1 MTLSE
6 TIAPTAQLKPVT
18 ETAAFDDTTAEPK
31 FERIYQT
38 PGHFDLSDHMA
49 FTGGQPFDYM
59 RTLRECAPVAW
70 VPMEDSAGFWALSRY
85 EDVKAA
91 DQDSETFSSQMG
103 GINLT
108 YGPAP
113 RRKGRLFGAA
123 LNTLICLDRPY
134 HIPLRM
140 QHRDFFTPQYVAKL
154 RGRVEWKV
162 DQLLDELEAK
172 GPVVDLVKNFSEQLP
187 LFTLCEMLGVDEKDR
202 PKIRRWME
210 VLEEI
215 GELGV
220 QLNRTRFS
228 PRLFAKLLYA
238 AYVLNDMFGY
248 GERVLKDRR
257 ANPRDDLMTAIA
269 TAKIGEEPLSQE
281 FLDGSWLLIIFAGN
295 DTTRNSLSGT
305 MKLLTQFPDQKQKLL
320 ENPSLI
326 PQMVPEA
333 LRMVSPVMHMRR
345 TARYDTE
352 VRGQKIAEGEKVV
365 LYYGAAN
372 RDPTVFENPDRFD
385 IERSNA
391 GDHIAFGIGPHVC
404 LGQRIAMMQL
414 EVAYQ
419 KILERF
425 PKVEWTGDIGIS
437 PSNFVHAI
445 NRLEVKLY

>member
-6 TIAPTAQLKPVT
+6 QAIHLGKLRPVT
-18 ETAAFDDTTAEPK
+18 ETALFDDGDYKPK
-31 FERIYQT
+31 FEEIYQT
-38 PGHFDLSDHMA
+38 PAHFDLSDHMA
-49 FTGGQPFDYM
+49 FTAGQPFDYM
-59 RTLRECAPVAW
+59 RTLRENAPVAW
-70 VPMEDSAGFWALSRY
+70 VPMKNTAGFWALTRY

-91 DQDSETFSSQMG
+91 DQDSETFSSQLG
-103 GINLT
+103 GINMT

-140 QHRDFFTPQYVAKL
+140 QHRDFFTPQFVAKL
-154 RGRVEWKV
+154 RGRVEQKV
-162 DQLLDELEAK
+162 DQLLDDLEAQ

-220 QLNRTRFS
+220 QMDRTRFS
-228 PRLFAKLLYA
+228 PRLFAKILYS

-248 GERVLKDRR
+248 GERVLNDRR

-269 TAKIGEEPLSQE
+269 TAKIDDEPLSQE
-281 FLDGSWLLIIFAGN
+281 FLDGAWLLIIFAGN

-320 ENPSLI
+320 DDPSLI

-352 VRGQKIAEGEKVV
+352 VRGQKIAEGEKVI

-372 RDPTVFENPDRFD
+372 RDPSIFENPDRFD
-385 IERSNA
+385 IDRPNA

-414 EVAYQ
+414 EVAYR

-425 PKVEWTGDIGIS
+425 PKIEWTGHIGIS

-445 NRLEVKLY
+445 NHLEVKLY